1 MSVTDDLTQVATDL
15 TTAQTA
21 VSQAVADLSTPAVPS
36 VGDAVLEAIIP
47 VLTSAGYTVTA
58 PEAESSSEDTSETSE
73 ES

>member
-36 VGDAVLEAIIP
+36 VGDAVLEAKF
-47 VLTSAGYTVTA
+47 
-58 PEAESSSEDTSETSE
+58 E
-73 ES
+73 